1 MRLAGKIAIITG
13 GASGIGHEASK
24 LFAAHGA
31 VVMVADRNLDGAGR
45 VAQEIQA
52 RGGKA
57 SAYKVDVAQEAEVKA
72 MIEAAVAGHG
82 RLDILVNNA
91 GYGIAGTV
99 VTTSEADWD
108 ALMAVNV
115 KGVFF
120 GCKYA
125 IPVME
130 KQGRGAIVNTAS
142 GAAHVGIV
150 NRAAYVASKGAVDAL
165 TRAMATDHA
174 LTGIRINAV
183 APGTIETPYFAEMLA
198 KSPNAA
204 GLKRGLEMRQAME
217 RLGKPIE
224 IANAMLF
231 LASDEASF
239 CTGTT
244 LVVDG
249 GWTAQ
254 GDRLAQYQG

>member
-1 MRLAGKIAIITG
+1 
-13 GASGIGHEASK
+13 
-24 LFAAHGA
+24 
-31 VVMVADRNLDGAGR
+31 MVADRNLDGAGR

-183 APGTIETPYFAEMLA
+183 APGTIETPYFAEMFA

>member
-13 GASGIGHEASK
+13 GASGIGHEAAK
-24 LFAAHGA
+24 LFAANGA
-31 VVMVADRNLDGAGR
+31 VVTVADRDLDGATR
-45 VAQEIQA
+45 VVQEIEAQ
-52 RGGKA
+52 GGKA
-57 SAYKVDVAQEAEVKA
+57 SACKVDVAQEAEVKA
-72 MIEAAVAGHG
+72 MIVAVVAAHG

-130 KQGRGAIVNTAS
+130 KQGGGAIVNTAS

-174 LTGIRINAV
+174 LAGIRINAV
-183 APGTIETPYFAEMLA
+183 APGTIETPYFAEIFA
-198 KSPNAA
+198 KSPNAT
-204 GLKRGLEMRQAME
+204 GLRRGLEMRQAME

-224 IANAMLF
+224 IARAMLF

-254 GDRLAQYQG
+254 GDRMAQYQG

>member
-13 GASGIGHEASK
+13 GASGIGHAASK
-24 LFAAHGA
+24 LFAANGA
-31 VVMVADRNLDGAGR
+31 VVTVADRDLDGATR
-45 VAQEIQA
+45 VVREIEVQ
-52 RGGKA
+52 GGKA
-57 SAYKVDVAQEAEVKA
+57 SAYQVDVAQEAEVKA
-72 MIEAAVAGHG
+72 MIEAAIAAHG

-91 GYGIAGTV
+91 GYGFAGTV

-130 KQGRGAIVNTAS
+130 KQGSGAIVNTAS
-142 GAAHVGIV
+142 GAARVGIV

-174 LTGIRINAV
+174 LAGIRINAV
-183 APGTIETPYFAEMLA
+183 APGTIETPYFAEIFA

-224 IANAMLF
+224 IARAMLF

-244 LVVDG
+244 LIVDG